1 MILYP
6 AIDLR
11 QGQVVRLREGDPA
24 RQTVFSSD
32 PVATAR
38 RWLDQGAQ
46 WLHVVNLDGAFGETS
61 VNLQVLERL
70 AALGAPVQ
78 FGGGIRSLSALQA
91 ALAAGAR
98 RVVIGTAAVEQPE
111 LLSEAL
117 EHAGSEGVAV
127 ALDARDGQIATR
139 GWQHAT
145 QATPES
151 LGREMASRGVRHAL
165 FTDISRDGLLAGA
178 NHQATIA
185 LASQT
190 GLQVIASG
198 GIASLEE
205 IRLLAASGQVA
216 GAVVGMALYEGRL
229 TLSDA
234 LTAAQ
239 GA

>member
-24 RQTVFSSD
+24 RQTIFSAN
-32 PVATAR
+32 PAAAAQ

-46 WLHVVNLDGAFGETS
+46 WLHVVNLDGAFGES
-61 VNLQVLERL
+61 SINLHVLERI

-78 FGGGIRSLSALQA
+78 FGGGIRSISALQA

-117 EHAGSEGVAV
+117 AIAGVDGVAV
-127 ALDARDGQIATR
+127 ALDAKDGRIATR

-145 QATPES
+145 DATPES
-151 LGREMASRGVRHAL
+151 LGTEMVARGVRHAL
-165 FTDISRDGLLAGA
+165 FTDIRRDGLLSGA
-178 NHQATIA
+178 NHEATIA
-185 LASQT
+185 LAQHT
-190 GLQVIASG
+190 GLHVIASG
-198 GIASLEE
+198 GISSIPE
-205 IRLLAASGQVA
+205 IRMLAESGSVA
-216 GAVVGMALYEGRL
+216 GAVIGMALYEGRL
-229 TLSDA
+229 TLPEA
-234 LTAAQ
+234 LAAAQ